1 MPIPFIIVG
10 ATIAM
15 GATGVGLGAK
25 GGYDQHRAQKL
36 NDESNKRAENA
47 SLRLEDLRKKCSKS
61 LQDLGDEKLTVLN
74 GSVTRFV
81 DAFSQLKN
89 VDFTGSEGL
98 DELSKIKM
106 GDIEFTEMKALTK
119 FSSSLLQGSA
129 TGIAGGALTAIGA
142 YGAATTLATA
152 STGTAISALHGVAA
166 TNATLA
172 WFGGGSLA
180 AGGAGMA
187 GGAAVLGGIV
197 AGPALLCMGII
208 VGSKAGKNLENA
220 RANAYQTN
228 EICEELENGS
238 VECISIRR
246 RCYMFYNLLARL
258 DAYLTPLTFAM
269 EEIIKAEG
277 VDYSLFSSQ
286 SKKTIA
292 SAAATVTS
300 VKAVLDT
307 PILTDNGALTEES
320 GKMLNQIVVSGT

>member
-1 MPIPFIIVG
+1 MPIPFIIIG

-15 GATGVGLGAK
+15 GVSGVGIGAK
-25 GGYDQHRAQKL
+25 GGYDQMRAQKI
-36 NDESNKRAENA
+36 NEDSNRRAENA
-47 SLRLEDLRKKCSKS
+47 SLRLDDLRQKCAKA
-61 LQDLGDEKLTVLN
+61 LQVLGEEKLNVLN
-74 GSVTRFV
+74 GSVTKFV

-106 GDIEFTEMKALTK
+106 GEIEFSEMKELTA

-129 TGIAGGALTAIGA
+129 TGLVGGALTAFGA
-142 YGAATTLATA
+142 YGAAMSLATA
-152 STGTAISALHGVAA
+152 STGTAIASLHGVAA

-172 WFGGGSLA
+172 WFGGGSIA
-180 AGGAGMA
+180 TGGAGMA

-197 AGPALLCMGII
+197 AGPALLCMGLI
-208 VGSKAGKNLENA
+208 VGAKAGKNLENA
-220 RANAYQTN
+220 KTNAYQTN

-258 DAYLTPLTFAM
+258 DAYLMPLTFAM
-269 EEIIKAEG
+269 EEIIKTEG
-277 VDYSLFSSQ
+277 IDYSLFTSQ

-307 PILTDNGALTEES
+307 PILTESGALTEES
-320 GKMLNQIVVSGT
+320 GDVLNRLEK

>member
-15 GATGVGLGAK
+15 GVSGVGLGAK

-36 NDESNKRAENA
+36 NKDSNRRAENA
-47 SLRLEDLRKKCSKS
+47 SNRLEDLRIKCNKS
-61 LQDLGDEKLTVLN
+61 LQNLGDEKLSVLN
-74 GSVTRFV
+74 GSVTKFIDV
-81 DAFSQLKN
+81 FSQLKN
-89 VDFTGSEGL
+89 VDFSGAEGL
-98 DELSKIKM
+98 DELCKIQIGSK
-106 GDIEFTEMKALTK
+106 EFAEMRELTK

-129 TGIAGGALTAIGA
+129 TGLAGGALTALGA
-142 YGAATTLATA
+142 YGAATTFATA
-152 STGTAISALHGVAA
+152 STGTAIASLHGVAA

-220 RANAYQTN
+220 RSNAYQTN

-258 DAYLTPLTFAM
+258 DSYLVPLTFAM
-269 EEIIKAEG
+269 EDIIKTEG
-277 VDYSLFSSQ
+277 VDYSRYSIQ
-286 SKKTIA
+286 SKKTVA
-292 SAAATVTS
+292 SAAATVS
-300 VKAVLDT
+300 SIKAVLDT
-307 PILTDNGALTEES
+307 PILTDSGALTEES
-320 GKMLNQIVVSGT
+320 DELLKRIE

>member
-15 GATGVGLGAK
+15 AVSGVGMGAK

-36 NDESNKRAENA
+36 NKDSNRRAENA
-47 SLRLEDLRKKCSKS
+47 SHRLEDLRIKCSKS
-61 LQDLGDEKLTVLN
+61 LQDLGDEKLSVLN

-81 DAFSQLKN
+81 DTFSQLKN
-89 VDFTGSEGL
+89 VDFTESEGL
-98 DELSKIKM
+98 NELSKIQM
-106 GDIEFTEMKALTK
+106 GSKEFSEMKELTR

-129 TGIAGGALTAIGA
+129 TGIAGGALTAFGA
-142 YGAATTLATA
+142 YGAASALATA
-152 STGTAISALHGVAA
+152 STGTAIASLHGVAA

-197 AGPALLCMGII
+197 AGPALLCMGMI
-208 VGSKAGKNLENA
+208 VGAKAGKNLENA

-238 VECISIRR
+238 LECIAIRR

-258 DAYLTPLTFAM
+258 DSYLTPLTYAM
-269 EEIIKAEG
+269 EKIINEEG
-277 VDYSLFSSQ
+277 VDYSRFSEQ
-286 SKKTIA
+286 SKRTVA
-292 SAAATVTS
+292 TAAATVS
-300 VKAVLDT
+300 SIKAALDT
-307 PILTDNGALTEES
+307 PILTDSGALTEES
-320 GKMLNQIVVSGT
+320 DALLIKLQE

>member
-15 GATGVGLGAK
+15 GVTGVGMGAK
-25 GGYDQHRAQKL
+25 GGYDQHRAQQL
-36 NDESNKRAENA
+36 NAESNKRAENA

-89 VDFTGSEGL
+89 VDFTGSDGL

-129 TGIAGGALTAIGA
+129 TGIAGGALAAFGA

-152 STGTAISALHGVAA
+152 STGTAIASLHGVAA
-166 TNATLA
+166 ANATLA
-172 WFGGGSLA
+172 WFGGGSIA

-246 RCYMFYNLLARL
+246 RCYVFYNLLARL

-269 EEIIKAEG
+269 EDIIKAEG
-277 VDYSLFSSQ
+277 FDYSLFSSQ

-307 PILTDNGALTEES
+307 PILTDSGALTEES
-320 GKMLNQIVVSGT
+320 SEILKQIRG

>member
-15 GATGVGLGAK
+15 GVSGVGLGAK
-25 GGYDQHRAQKL
+25 GGYDQHRASKL
-36 NDESNKRAENA
+36 NKDSSQRTEKA
-47 SLRLEDLRKKCSKS
+47 SLRLEDMRQKCSKS
-61 LQDLGDEKLTVLN
+61 LQDLGEEKISVLN

-89 VDFTGSEGL
+89 VRFSEVENI
-98 DELSKIKM
+98 DEIGKISM
-106 GDIEFTEMKALTK
+106 GTKEFEEMRELTK
-119 FSSSLLQGSA
+119 FSSSLIQGSVS
-129 TGIAGGALTAIGA
+129 GIAGGAATAIAA
-142 YGAATTLATA
+142 YSAATTLATA
-152 STGTAISALHGVAA
+152 STGTAIASLHGAAA

-180 AGGAGMA
+180 SGGAGMA

-208 VGSKAGKNLENA
+208 VGAKGGKNLEKA
-220 RANAYQTN
+220 KANAYQTN

-238 VECISIRR
+238 VECIAIRR
-246 RCYMFYNLLARL
+246 RCYMIYNLLARL
-258 DAYLTPLTFAM
+258 DTYLTPLTFAM
-269 EEIIKAEG
+269 EDIIKAEG
-277 VDYSLFSSQ
+277 TDYSQFDAQ

-292 SAAATVTS
+292 SAAATVSS

-307 PILTDNGALTEES
+307 AILTDSGSLTEES
-320 GKMLNQIVVSGT
+320 DQLIKRLEE

>member
-15 GATGVGLGAK
+15 GVSGVGLGAK

-36 NDESNKRAENA
+36 NRDSNQRAENA
-47 SLRLEDLRKKCSKS
+47 ANRLEDLRIKCSKS
-61 LQDLGDEKLTVLN
+61 LQDLGDEKLSVLN
-74 GSVTRFV
+74 GSVTKFV
-81 DAFSQLKN
+81 DVFSQLKN

-98 DELSKIKM
+98 NELSKIQM
-106 GDIEFTEMKALTK
+106 GSKEFAEMRELTK
-119 FSSSLLQGSA
+119 FSSSLLKGSA
-129 TGIAGGALTAIGA
+129 TGIAGGALTAFGA
-142 YGAATTLATA
+142 YSAASALATA
-152 STGTAISALHGVAA
+152 STGTAIASLHGVAA

-172 WFGGGSLA
+172 WFGGGSIA

-187 GGAAVLGGIV
+187 CGAAVLGGIV

-269 EEIIKAEG
+269 EDIINAEG
-277 VDYSLFSSQ
+277 ADYSQFTDQ

-292 SAAATVTS
+292 AAASTVS
-300 VKAVLDT
+300 SIKAVLDT
-307 PILTDNGALTEES
+307 PILTDSGALTAES
-320 GKMLNQIVVSGT
+320 DELLKRLDK

>member
-1 MPIPFIIVG
+1 MPIPFIILG

-15 GATGVGLGAK
+15 GVSGVGIGAK
-25 GGYDQHRAQKL
+25 GGYDQHRAKKL
-36 NDESNKRAENA
+36 NKDSNQRAENA
-47 SLRLEDLRKKCSKS
+47 SLRLEDMRKKCSKS
-61 LQDLGDEKLTVLN
+61 LQDLGDEKLSVLN

-89 VDFTGSEGL
+89 VDFSESEGL
-98 DELSKIKM
+98 NELSKIQM
-106 GDIEFTEMKALTK
+106 GTKEFAEMKELTK
-119 FSSSLLQGSA
+119 FSSSLIQGSA
-129 TGIAGGALTAIGA
+129 TGIAGGALTAFGA
-142 YGAATTLATA
+142 YSAASALATA
-152 STGTAISALHGVAA
+152 STGTAIASLHGVAA

-238 VECISIRR
+238 LECIAIRR

-269 EEIIKAEG
+269 EDIIKSEG
-277 VDYSLFSSQ
+277 IDYSQFSEQ

-307 PILTDNGALTEES
+307 PILTDSGALTEES
-320 GKMLNQIVVSGT
+320 ESLLQQIDR

>member
-15 GATGVGLGAK
+15 GVSGAGIGAK
-25 GGYDQHRAQKL
+25 GGYDQHRARKL
-36 NDESNKRAENA
+36 NAESNTRIENA
-47 SLRLEDLRKKCSKS
+47 SNRLEDQRIKCSKA

-74 GSVTRFV
+74 GSVIKFV
-81 DAFSQLKN
+81 NEFSRLKN

-98 DELSKIKM
+98 DELSKIHM
-106 GDIEFTEMKALTK
+106 GTKEFAEMRELTK
-119 FSSSLLQGSA
+119 FSSSLLQGA
-129 TGIAGGALTAIGA
+129 TTGLTGGALTAFGA
-142 YGAATTLATA
+142 YSAASALATA
-152 STGTAISALHGVAA
+152 STGTAIASLHGVAA

-172 WFGGGSLA
+172 WFGGGSIA

-220 RANAYQTN
+220 KSNAYQTN
-228 EICEELENGS
+228 EICAELEIGS
-238 VECISIRR
+238 IECMSIRR
-246 RCYMFYNLLARL
+246 RCYMFYSLLARL
-258 DAYLTPLTFAM
+258 DSYLTPLTYAM
-269 EEIIKAEG
+269 EAIIKSEG
-277 VDYSLFSSQ
+277 DDYSKFTEQ

-292 SAAATVTS
+292 SAAATVSS

-307 PILTDNGALTEES
+307 PILSDSGALTDES
-320 GKMLNQIVVSGT
+320 ELLLATMK